1 MIKQLAI
8 VLLAVAFLSASGC
21 QKAQKTD
28 SESIR
33 EGIELH
39 LNSLKTLNL
48 SAMDMKIAET
58 SLSGNTAAVLVEFSP
73 KNGAPSGAT
82 MKVSYSLER
91 RGDTWVVVRTNA
103 LGGGIDHP
111 ASEVNPHSRQVQGE
125 VHGNL
130 PNFRDLIAPANS
142 GPQIT
147 PSSPDSTTN
156 SVQKP

>member
-1 MIKQLAI
+1 MIKQLAV
-8 VLLAVAFLSASGC
+8 VLQAVAFLSVSGC

-39 LNSLKTLNL
+39 LSSLKTLNL
-48 SAMDMKIAET
+48 SAMDMKIADT
-58 SLSGNTAAVLVEFSP
+58 SLSGNSAEVLVEFSP

-82 MKVSYSLER
+82 MKVSYSLEK

-111 ASEVNPHSRQVQGE
+111 ASQVNPHSRQVQGE

-130 PNFRDLIAPANS
+130 PNFRDLIAPAHS
-142 GPQIT
+142 GQQST
-147 PSSPDSTTN
+147 PSASDPTTN
-156 SVQKP
+156 LAQKP